1 MYTLMEEAKDGDYV
15 IATYYMAL
23 RSGDDIVK
31 KAAALAV
38 GQTLGTWLPVPGI
51 DEAMRQ
57 RHMGRVVNI
66 YDVPPK
72 ELTSPQDADEQ
83 QAYLVQ
89 LAFPSINFGAQFPMM
104 LTTLLGN
111 DASTSSQAKLVDL
124 QLPKGLAL
132 EFGGP
137 RFGIEGIRDMTGVH
151 GRPLIMNMIKPCTGL
166 TPEAGAAI
174 FRETAL
180 GGVDIIKDDELLGNP
195 PFSPI
200 EKRVKA
206 YIQAAESAYGV
217 TGQRTRYIVNI
228 TDSPERIA
236 DNARRAEEAGADAVM
251 VNFAAAGYGAVRQ
264 AADAVNIPV
273 LGHYAAAGMFYEGA
287 ASGMSSPL
295 AVGRLPRLA
304 GADMVVINTPYG
316 NYPLRSDKYFRTA
329 HQLTLP
335 FYGLKP
341 AMPAVGGGLHPG
353 MVERYIADL
362 GTDIVL
368 ATGGAIQGHPGG
380 AAAGGR
386 AMRQAVDAA
395 MNGISAGEHAKTH
408 PELQT
413 ALDLWHRPSG
423 SGR

>member
-23 RSGDDIVK
+23 RAGDDIVK

-51 DEAMRQ
+51 DDAMRE

-66 YDVPPK
+66 YDVPPS
-72 ELTSPQDADEQ
+72 ELTSPQDADKQ

-89 LAFPSINFGAQFPMM
+89 LAFPSINFGAQFPML

-124 QLPKGLAL
+124 QLPRQLAL
-132 EFGGP
+132 DFGGP
-137 RFGIEGIRDMTGVH
+137 RFGVEGIRDMTGVY

-174 FRETAL
+174 FYETAL

-206 YIQAAESAYGV
+206 YVQAAESAYGV

-264 AADAVNIPV
+264 AADAVNLPV
-273 LGHYAAAGMFYEGA
+273 LGHYAAAGMYYEGA
-287 ASGMSSPL
+287 SSGMSSPL

-316 NYPLRSDKYFRTA
+316 NYPLRPDKYFRTA

-341 AMPAVGGGLHPG
+341 TMPAVGGGLHPG

-362 GTDIVL
+362 GKDIVL

-380 AAAGGR
+380 AAAGGK

-395 MNGISAGEHAKTH
+395 MNGVSAAEHAKSH

-413 ALDLWHRPSG
+413 ALELWHRPSG